1 MTVNGVIMT
10 KEPIVV
16 KDDVIVYR
24 INSVILS
31 SFTSGQNLMTA
42 LEANKN
48 RFSTLIQSIQAAG
61 LTDTLTKGAIYI
73 QSAFSKLI

>member
-1 MTVNGVIMT
+1 M
-10 KEPIVV
+10 KDPIVV

-24 INSVILS
+24 INGVILS
-31 SFTSGQNLMTA
+31 SFTSGQNLMTV

-61 LTDTLTKGAIYI
+61 LTDTLAKGEKFNP
-73 QSAFSKLI
+73 QLIKHTV